1 MEYESERAVAD
12 IQMDDAKSKA
22 MDEVAEHTFKADPLW
37 LQPADTNEL
46 HGVQID
52 QVPEGQ
58 WISGGK
64 TGTGAKDEPMASSTF
79 DHDLPSLAKDGPK
92 ELPAVPNT
100 PAGKL
105 TASDTDKLIKAHT
118 GPTDEDLAK
127 MLNVTVLGM
136 YKGMEA
142 GIYHREGLMKAY
154 NGFHS
159 G

>member
-1 MEYESERAVAD
+1 MEYEGERAIAE
-12 IQMDDAKSKA
+12 IQMEYAKSKA
-22 MDEVAEHTFKADPLW
+22 MNEADEHMFEADPLW
-37 LQPADTNEL
+37 AQPAQTTEL
-46 HGVQID
+46 QGVQID
-52 QVPEGQ
+52 QVPEGH

-64 TGTGAKDEPMASSTF
+64 SGNGPKDEPMASSTF
-79 DHDLPSLAKDGPK
+79 DHDLPNLVKNGPK
-92 ELPAVPNT
+92 ELPPVSNT
-100 PAGKL
+100 PVGKL
-105 TASDTDKLIKAHT
+105 TAADTDKLMKART

-142 GIYHREGLMKAY
+142 GLYSKENLLKTY